1 MAAALPTIEIAF
13 APATEAFSANPRDLP
28 LVKPT
33 LEILDKADGQI
44 KCVSFNV
51 GPSSRA
57 SRLLLVTLVASDRG
71 TASRMKTSRRR
82 MSLSVSSPSLPRAD
96 PRKLIT
102 VAPFIHIGPR
112 VRQAG
117 SPWRTTTT

>member
-57 SRLLLVTLVASDRG
+57 SRLVTLVASDRG

-96 PRKLIT
+96 EPRKLTT